1 MEGDERRQRGE
12 RQWRRVSDGGGEAS
26 DARRWTTREADVC
39 YEDSRE
45 DGRRGR
51 RLVTTKDRKKM
62 DHGEGF
68 LFVCNL
74 GTKIENDEL
83 ASVRRHRHQEKT
95 KTSTE
100 DEDIERKQRR
110 RRDIEQLFKR

>member
-1 MEGDERRQRGE
+1 MEEGE
-12 RQWRRVSDGGGEAS
+12 RQWRKVNDGGGEAS

-62 DHGEGF
+62 DRGGSFHFIGD
-68 LFVCNL
+68 LR
-74 GTKIENDEL
+74 TKVENDEL
-83 ASVRRHRHQEKT
+83 ASVRRQRHRHRERTKTSRGQRYRHRAKT
-95 KTSTE
+95 KTSSK
-100 DEDIERKQRR
+100 D
-110 RRDIEQLFKR
+110 